1 MSLANPNVLVT
12 DNGDGSAD
20 FTVTFAD
27 EDHKFSASAENN
39 KAVVQYEETLSW
51 RGQIRV
57 SEPEDDIFKS
67 LMVSDEMTEFLESY
81 DLDSVSRVKRDH

>member
-1 MSLANPNVLVT
+1 MSLSEPHVLCT

-27 EDHKFSASAENN
+27 EDHKFSASAQGN
-39 KAVVQYEETLSW
+39 KAVVEYEETLSW

-57 SEPEDDIFKS
+57 SEPDEDVFKT
-67 LMVSDEMTEFLESY
+67 LMQSEEMTQFLEDN
-81 DLDSVSRVKRDH
+81 DLGSVKRQFR